1 MDDVSCGEDDGME
14 MWRCY
19 GILSVTRMI
28 ALVVNV
34 MASVGDQYRITIIMQ
49 LM

>member
-1 MDDVSCGEDDGME
+1 MGWRCGDQ
-14 MWRCY
+14 CY

-34 MASVGDQYRITIIMQ
+34 MASVEDQYRIANSMQ
-49 LM
+49 LI